1 MNKAYPT
8 NSISM
13 RRVSSVVIFEL
24 YTFQSKIG
32 KKGKKKIR
40 KKKDEIDIEP
50 KPLPLTR
57 FEVIQHRRQ
66 L

>member
-1 MNKAYPT
+1 
-8 NSISM
+8 M